1 MSLDVMLEFTA
12 GVLFIFLQIN
22 MRGQVIFC
30 WSQVL
35 IGKGWRNGCIVV
47 LVLFR
52 SILNTTLA
60 NPTQRFSGPSFF
72 SCFRCHL
79 FPFFFLSICFV
90 LGLFL
95 FFLPFI
101 VLFVVLFW
109 LLSGLGPQVLG
120 CVYEPDGSVG
130 ASTYPLAKKAHSL
143 EFLRSIAHLRPR
155 TKVRFFNVHFEV
167 YRYRLLL
174 PWVCFSYFCLILNL
188 LK

>member
-79 FPFFFLSICFV
+79 FPFFFV
-90 LGLFL
+90 DLFCTRPIL
-95 FFLPFI
+95 VFSSFYRAFRCPFLAPFGSRSAGPRLR
-101 VLFVVLFW
+101 VRTRWKRGRLDVPAGEESP
-109 LLSGLGPQVLG
+109 LSGI
-120 CVYEPDGSVG
+120 S
-130 ASTYPLAKKAHSL
+130 PLD
-143 EFLRSIAHLRPR
+143 RSPTSENEGTI
-155 TKVRFFNVHFEV
+155 F
-167 YRYRLLL
+167 
-174 PWVCFSYFCLILNL
+174 
-188 LK
+188 